1 MLHCRGHVCL
11 VAQSCLTPCNP
22 MDCSL
27 PGSSVHGNSPGKN
40 TGVGCHALLQGIFPI
55 QESNPGLPHCT
66 QILYSLSHQRSPRS
80 FMAWPK
86 ERKEEG
92 GKRERKLSDDEKWA
106 KDLNRRLTA
115 SAIWVTDKHV
125 KRCSASFVDDD

>member
-1 MLHCRGHVCL
+1 MHANSLQSEPPEKPKILHGM
-11 VAQSCLTPCNP
+11 AQ
-22 MDCSL
+22 
-27 PGSSVHGNSPGKN
+27 
-40 TGVGCHALLQGIFPI
+40 
-55 QESNPGLPHCT
+55 
-66 QILYSLSHQRSPRS
+66 R
-80 FMAWPK
+80 
-86 ERKEEG
+86 RKEEG